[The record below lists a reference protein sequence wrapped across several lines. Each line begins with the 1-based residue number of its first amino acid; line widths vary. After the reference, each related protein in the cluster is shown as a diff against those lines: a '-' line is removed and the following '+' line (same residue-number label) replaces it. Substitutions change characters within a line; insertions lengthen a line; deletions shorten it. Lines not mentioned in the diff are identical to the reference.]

1 MIMVDKMLLSYVNQM
16 YILESELYSL
26 CQIKSSLENER
37 TVQMNRIQD
46 EKFSYSLPRHSNTNI
61 GEDVKGALVLFLGI
75 LVVGGGYVQ
84 PEEMAK
90 IVIYIIGGYILL
102 SGIAILGGAVSED
115 LADSKRQQDMI
126 EKEEARQKKIIRE
139 NNKIRINCKKL
150 TEGIQVIDAHIKEK
164 NSILQKLYSYNIIHK
179 NYRNFYGMS
188 KIYQLLDTG
197 ICDSLTGVTGAYSQM
212 RTDQIIDNQEVNNE
226 LQKKILVSNQMMCAA
241 MSQTNRM
248 LERISTQINTNN
260 FDMQKMLGNI
270 HSETEMTKFLAQ
282 SSKDNEDAI
291 RASAEY
297 IAYAEKEKRLVDGHF
312 Y

>member
-1 MIMVDKMLLSYVNQM
+1 MVDKMLLSYVNQM

-26 CQIKSSLENER
+26 RQIKSSLENER
-37 TVQMNRIQD
+37 AVQMNRIQD

-61 GEDVKGALVLFLGI
+61 GEYVKGTLVLFLGI

-102 SGIAILGGAVSED
+102 SGIAILGDAVSED

-150 TEGIQVIDAHIKEK
+150 TEGIQVIDAHIKDK

-226 LQKKILVSNQMMCAA
+226 LQKKILASNQMMCAA
-241 MSQTNRM
+241 MAQTNRM

-270 HSETEMTKFLAQ
+270 HLETEMTKFLAQ

-297 IAYAEKEKRLVDGHF
+297 IAYAEKEKRLADGHF

>member
-1 MIMVDKMLLSYVNQM
+1 MD
-16 YILESELYSL
+16 
-26 CQIKSSLENER
+26 
-37 TVQMNRIQD
+37 
-46 EKFSYSLPRHSNTNI
+46 
-61 GEDVKGALVLFLGI
+61 
-75 LVVGGGYVQ
+75 
-84 PEEMAK
+84 
-90 IVIYIIGGYILL
+90 ILL

-126 EKEEARQKKIIRE
+126 EKEEARQKKILRE

-226 LQKKILVSNQMMCAA
+226 LQKKILVSNQMMCTA

-297 IAYAEKEKRLVDGHF
+297 IAYAEKEKRLADGHF

>member
-61 GEDVKGALVLFLGI
+61 GEYVKGTLVLFLGI

-126 EKEEARQKKIIRE
+126 EKEEARQKKILRE

-197 ICDSLTGVTGAYSQM
+197 ICDSLTGLTGAYSQM

-226 LQKKILVSNQMMCAA
+226 LQKKILVSNQMMCTA

-297 IAYAEKEKRLVDGHF
+297 IAYAEKEKRLADGHF

>member
-1 MIMVDKMLLSYVNQM
+1 MVDKMLLSYVNQM

-61 GEDVKGALVLFLGI
+61 GEYVKGTLVLFWGI

-126 EKEEARQKKIIRE
+126 EKEEARQKKILRE

-226 LQKKILVSNQMMCAA
+226 LQKKILVSNQMMCTA

-297 IAYAEKEKRLVDGHF
+297 IAYAEKEKRLADGHF

>member
-61 GEDVKGALVLFLGI
+61 GEYVKGTLVLFLGI

-150 TEGIQVIDAHIKEK
+150 TEGIQAIDARIKEK

-197 ICDSLTGVTGAYSQM
+197 ICDSLTGVDGAYSQM

-226 LQKKILVSNQMMCAA
+226 LQKKILVSNQMMCTA

-297 IAYAEKEKRLVDGHF
+297 IAYAEKEKRLADGHF

>member
-61 GEDVKGALVLFLGI
+61 REYVKGTLVLFLGI

-212 RTDQIIDNQEVNNE
+212 RMDQIIDNQEVNNE

-291 RASAEY
+291 RASTEY
-297 IAYAEKEKRLVDGHF
+297 IAYAEKEKRLADGHF